1 MCAHAHVQVERRL
14 SLLTDERM
22 VLKDERFADIWPER
36 RLDCMREAVAKTNE
50 VLALVASMD
59 VKATGWSARS
69 SVKDELAHAV
79 EVFTTVRPQADNV
92 MRDKDDLKRKF
103 DAEKVPFDWAMYK
116 RIHHGTRVCV
126 CVCVCVCV

>member
-1 MCAHAHVQVERRL
+1 
-14 SLLTDERM
+14 M

-36 RLDCMREAVAKTNE
+36 RLDCMREAVAKKNE

-116 RIHHGTRVCV
+116 RIHHGTCV
-126 CVCVCVCV
+126 CVCVCV